1 MIQKSI
7 NVSATGDAI
16 ILQVSTGNINYI
28 YDYCFV
34 VGGAVT
40 AILKDEGTTEFA
52 RYGFTAA
59 GQQMNVPPIG
69 PGVNRF
75 TAVGDLIINLSAG
88 ASVTGHFTYE
98 PGR

>member
-16 ILQVSTGNINYI
+16 ILNVSTGNINYI

-34 VGGAVT
+34 VSGALT
-40 AILKDEGTTEFA
+40 AILKDEGATEFA
-52 RYGFTAA
+52 RYTFTAA

-69 PGVNRF
+69 PGVDRF
-75 TAVGDLIINLSAG
+75 KAVGDLIINLSAG
-88 ASVTGHFTYE
+88 GNITGHLTYE
-98 PGR
+98 PAR